1 MSYKDKNLHF
11 YYFVR
16 LLPNEDPAVIITF
29 QARKVPS
36 FTNYNLTGPA
46 DAVQILVWIISL
58 CLNMDLKKKKKGKKD
73 RKKESP
79 GQH

>member
-16 LLPNEDPAVIITF
+16 LLPNEDPAVIVTF
-29 QARKVPS
+29 QALEVPS
-36 FTNYNLTGPA
+36 FTNYNLTAPA

-58 CLNMDLKKKKKGKKD
+58 CLNMDFKKKKIE